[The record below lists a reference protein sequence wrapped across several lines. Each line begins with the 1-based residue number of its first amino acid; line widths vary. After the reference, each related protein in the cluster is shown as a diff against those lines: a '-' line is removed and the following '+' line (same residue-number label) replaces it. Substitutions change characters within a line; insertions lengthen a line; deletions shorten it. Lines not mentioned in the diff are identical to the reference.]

1 MHLCYD
7 QIQNNMKL
15 LKTYLVLPME
25 VTFLGTTKKMAVLI
39 LGILLKDFIKY

>member
-25 VTFLGTTKKMAVLI
+25 ITFLGTTKNGSTDLRHSFKR
-39 LGILLKDFIKY
+39 FY